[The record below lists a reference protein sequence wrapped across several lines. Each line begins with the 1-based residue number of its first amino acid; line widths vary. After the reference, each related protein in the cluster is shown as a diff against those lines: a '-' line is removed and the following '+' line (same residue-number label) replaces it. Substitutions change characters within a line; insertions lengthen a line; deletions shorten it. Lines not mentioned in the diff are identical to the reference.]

1 MQADISVMHKP
12 TAKKSRGLSL
22 LEVLIA
28 LVIISLG
35 LLGLAALQVSSMK
48 KTTQTRVY
56 DYAASSLQDLSE
68 RLAANASAAKAGYFD
83 YSNLAN
89 TDGTLP
95 TDYNCA
101 QSICTTEQNAKYIL
115 RTWAVPLSTTLPSPR
130 FSVAKTDMASGALM
144 TLTLTWDANLSG
156 TGAQSCNTQSVDG
169 AQCHE
174 VKIWLN

>member
-1 MQADISVMHKP
+1 MNKP
-12 TAKKSRGLSL
+12 TVNKSRGLSL

-48 KTTQTRVY
+48 KSTQTRVY
-56 DYAASSLQDLSE
+56 NYAASSLQDLSE
-68 RLAANASAAKAGYFD
+68 RLAANASAAKAGYFN
-83 YSNLAN
+83 YSNLDK

-95 TDYNCA
+95 TGNNCA
-101 QSICTTEQNAKYIL
+101 QSSCTAQQNATYIL

-130 FSVAKTDMASGALM
+130 FSVSKTDMASGALM

-156 TGAQSCNTQSVDG
+156 TGAQSCNTQSVEG